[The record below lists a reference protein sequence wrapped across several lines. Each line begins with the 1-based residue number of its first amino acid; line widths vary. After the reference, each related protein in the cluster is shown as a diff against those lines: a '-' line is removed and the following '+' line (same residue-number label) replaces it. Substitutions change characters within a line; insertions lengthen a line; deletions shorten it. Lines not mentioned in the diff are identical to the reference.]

1 MKISIRPLSDAL
13 GGEVIGLDPR
23 EPLEAATVG
32 TLLAA
37 WHENLVLLIRGHEMT
52 TDQQLAFAT
61 HFGTLAERPKPLE
74 ERPEGPDSDP
84 HLARDPWSMNLG
96 NGAA

>member
-37 WHENLVLLIRGHEMT
+37 WHEHLVLLIRGHEMT

-61 HFGTLAERPKPLE
+61 HFGTLAERP
-74 ERPEGPDSDP
+74 EGPDSDP